1 MNFMFTHSCD
11 EYNACNFF
19 YSSEIQFCRNLRTV
33 DMSRLF
39 FFVPKIPEIRKKND
53 LASGGTEITPSV
65 YQSINATSWNVK
77 KNFLKI
83 RQ

>member
-1 MNFMFTHSCD
+1 
-11 EYNACNFF
+11 
-19 YSSEIQFCRNLRTV
+19 
-33 DMSRLF
+33 MSRLF

-77 KNFLKI
+77 KKFLKI

>member
-1 MNFMFTHSCD
+1 
-11 EYNACNFF
+11 
-19 YSSEIQFCRNLRTV
+19 
-33 DMSRLF
+33 MSRLF

-77 KNFLKI
+77 KIFLKI

>member
-1 MNFMFTHSCD
+1 
-11 EYNACNFF
+11 
-19 YSSEIQFCRNLRTV
+19 
-33 DMSRLF
+33 MSRLF

-77 KNFLKI
+77 KKNSQNKTIILQNLKKK
-83 RQ
+83 